1 MLRNT
6 FLLEFQLNPLN
17 GLKEGVANFELSLII
32 WCTHLVS
39 TAASCPENTFISGG
53 ETQKYIVYQIFSPSD
68 VQEDSKFIFEKS
80 SNPLK
85 L

>member
-39 TAASCPENTFISGG
+39 TPASCPENTFISGG
-53 ETQKYIVYQIFSPSD
+53 ETKNTIHFS
-68 VQEDSKFIFEKS
+68 
-80 SNPLK
+80 LK
-85 L
+85 RGGTKNQTKKVAQNT